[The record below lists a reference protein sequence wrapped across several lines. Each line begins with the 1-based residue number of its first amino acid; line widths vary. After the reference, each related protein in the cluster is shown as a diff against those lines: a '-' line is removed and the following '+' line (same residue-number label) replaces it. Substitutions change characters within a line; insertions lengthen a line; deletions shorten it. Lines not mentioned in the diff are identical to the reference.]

1 MNSKQKRRKSEYQKG
16 FTLAELLI
24 VVAIIGVLVAVA
36 VPVFTNQLEKS
47 RESVDLANVRSAYAQ
62 VMTAAMTEDTSSTL
76 HLGGGLYLA
85 SVPLKQKVDN
95 WQSAMDGVSVG
106 GVASSDHVHWLHEPK
121 AGGNCKVYYDGGQ
134 VFIDWGTENH
144 INQISAAEFLT
155 KDILQSIVGDTYS
168 YSVINSNETS
178 GQGGGTAKFLAYAAS
193 KGLNLADYG
202 ANTWQIYVK
211 ESGTGGDF
219 LSNPAI
225 YWSTV
230 KVTSETYKTEHPTY
244 IPVMGYRD
252 GKYDVYRAE
261 VVVYNEG
268 KATQYYS
275 MKNNFANVTNAGGS
289 ASFQFSNYEDA
300 KAAYDTLLAAYEA
313 NGGTVPNSAMSGL

>member
-76 HLGGGLYLA
+76 YRSGGLYLA

-134 VFIDWGTENH
+134 VFIDWGTEDH
-144 INQISAAEFLT
+144 INTISAAEFLT
-155 KDILQSIVGDTYS
+155 KDILKSIVGDTYS
-168 YSVINSNETS
+168 YSVINSNETV

-211 ESGTGGDF
+211 ESGAGSEF
-219 LSNPAI
+219 LSTPAI

-230 KVTSETYKTEHPTY
+230 TIGVHQLNKK

-252 GKYDVYRAE
+252 GCYDVYCAE
-261 VVVYNEG
+261 VVRYNEG
-268 KATQYYS
+268 TPNEYYS
-275 MKNNFANVTNAGGS
+275 MKNNFANVTNAGGN
-289 ASFQFSNYEDA
+289 ASFQFSNYDDA
-300 KAAYDTLLAAYEA
+300 KAAYDNLLAAYTA
-313 NGGTVPNSAMSGL
+313 NGTVPGSAMSGL